1 MPRHALSLALFA
13 ILTSGCTSAPIQ
25 NQPVPAEVK
34 SAAKVAPGCIL
45 LTTGWHCQELVP
57 ASKAKARD
65 RQRVP
70 GILL

>member
-1 MPRHALSLALFA
+1 MPRQALLLALLA

-25 NQPVPAEVK
+25 NQAVPTEVR
-34 SAAKVAPGCIL
+34 SAARIAPGCIQL
-45 LTTGWHCQELVP
+45 ADGWHCQELVP
-57 ASKAKARD
+57 ASKAEPMD